1 MKLEKMFFISL
12 QKLFSFSRKPKF
24 KILDI
29 KISQPHQICLSVK
42 QEIHFTE

>member
-29 KISQPHQICLSVK
+29 KISQPHQMSK
-42 QEIHFTE
+42 RKTRNTFY